1 MNGNDAAWQAKRKL
15 ARQALNQDT
24 VDNLA
29 PYSNVDGRFRDNDE
43 LRYSLRAL
51 ERFFPHHG
59 HIYLVTDAQTPA
71 WLKPHAGLTVID
83 HRDLMPAAQLPV
95 FDSGNIESYI
105 HRIPDLSERFF
116 YCNDDVFFG
125 APVALDEWFYDGGI
139 VLTWSDDP
147 VVEGSRMMTESTAL
161 VNASRWSQQWL
172 EQSHKGSSQDRPA
185 IDASYLHT
193 PRTFAHSPRPM
204 LKSIMKSLERIAPE
218 RFAAVRS
225 TVFRAW
231 DKPTI
236 VSDFVLRWA
245 LATGQAQL
253 RDHRHLHISTGDA
266 QLTQALAQLA
276 QRIGELDFFCL
287 NDTLDDVHAQDPRLA
302 QVRAALAA
310 VLPKQSVF
318 EKNQS
323 MLLAI

>member
-1 MNGNDAAWQAKRKL
+1 MNCATACVRWNGFSPD
-15 ARQALNQDT
+15 
-24 VDNLA
+24 
-29 PYSNVDGRFRDNDE
+29 
-43 LRYSLRAL
+43 
-51 ERFFPHHG
+51 HG
-59 HIYLVTDAQTPA
+59 HIYLVTDAQIPA

-83 HRDLMPAAQLPV
+83 HRELMPAAQLPV

-105 HRIPDLSERFF
+105 HRIPNLSERFF

-125 APVALDEWFYDGGI
+125 APVALDQWFYDGGI
-139 VLTWSDDP
+139 YLTWSDDP
-147 VVEGSRMMTESTAL
+147 VVQGLGMLTQSTAL

-172 EQSHKGSSQDRPA
+172 DQQNISPPANLASPTSPA
-185 IDASYLHT
+185 ISPNYQHT

-204 LKSIMKSLERIAPE
+204 LKSILQSLERIAPE

-225 TVFRAW
+225 TIFRAW

-236 VSDFVLRWA
+236 VSDLVLRWA

-253 RDHRHLHISTGDA
+253 HEHRHLHISTGDA

-287 NDTLDDVHAQDPRLA
+287 NDTLDNASDQDPRLA

-310 VLPKQSVF
+310 LLPKPSVF
-318 EKNQS
+318 EHNPQ
-323 MLLAI
+323 